1 VLKQFHT
8 RARILFTI
16 CSTVCEISAVK
27 RRNSIQRG
35 ANPISQDCSQSQ
47 SVATDR
53 VHSTKGRPGSQ
64 ADLTLA
70 ASQYLLC
77 LNQHI
82 LNILHIMIQY
92 SRLRSLLLSTL
103 FALPFVAEPLL
114 SGSLRAAE
122 EKKIEF
128 PAASQHS
135 VVKQRVGL
143 TDVEVDY
150 SRPNKNDREIFGG
163 LVPYGKLWRT
173 GANAV
178 TKIKFSNAV
187 TLGGKEIPA
196 GEYALFTI
204 PAADEWTVIVSKDA
218 KVQSAADY
226 KQENDA
232 ARVTA
237 KPEVN
242 PNTVETFTIGLADVK
257 GASATLN
264 FLWDKTRVPV
274 KLTTGDIQQ
283 VSKELDAVVSG
294 GTPLDPRTAY
304 QAAAFYYDSDKDM
317 NQAAKWIDQAL
328 EKNPNAYFMHYKKA
342 QIQAKLGNKKEAMA
356 SAQKAIDILKKDKA
370 PDESAI
376 RNAQQIIDS
385 SK

>member
-1 VLKQFHT
+1 
-8 RARILFTI
+8 
-16 CSTVCEISAVK
+16 
-27 RRNSIQRG
+27 
-35 ANPISQDCSQSQ
+35 
-47 SVATDR
+47 
-53 VHSTKGRPGSQ
+53 
-64 ADLTLA
+64 
-70 ASQYLLC
+70 
-77 LNQHI
+77 
-82 LNILHIMIQY
+82 M
-92 SRLRSLLLSTL
+92 
-103 FALPFVAEPLL
+103 
-114 SGSLRAAE
+114 
-122 EKKIEF
+122 
-128 PAASQHS
+128 
-135 VVKQRVGL
+135 VKQRVGL

-178 TKIKFSNAV
+178 TKIKFSKPV

-204 PAADEWTVIVSKDA
+204 PTENEWTIIVSKDA

-232 ARVTA
+232 ARLTA
-237 KPEVN
+237 KPEPFPVAI
-242 PNTVETFTIGLADVK
+242 ETFTIALADVK

-274 KLTTGDIQQ
+274 KLTTDDVEQ
-283 VSKELDAVVSG
+283 VSKQLDAAASAT
-294 GTPLDPRTAY
+294 TPLDPRTAY
-304 QAAAFYYDSDKDM
+304 QAAAFYYDNNKDM

-328 EKNPNAYFMHYKKA
+328 EKNPDAYFMHYKKA
-342 QIQAKLGNKKEAMA
+342 QIQAKLGNKKEATA

-376 RNAQQIIDS
+376 KNAQQIIDS

>member
-1 VLKQFHT
+1 MIQSSRFRSFLLS
-8 RARILFTI
+8 ALFT
-16 CSTVCEISAVK
+16 
-27 RRNSIQRG
+27 
-35 ANPISQDCSQSQ
+35 
-47 SVATDR
+47 
-53 VHSTKGRPGSQ
+53 
-64 ADLTLA
+64 
-70 ASQYLLC
+70 
-77 LNQHI
+77 
-82 LNILHIMIQY
+82 
-92 SRLRSLLLSTL
+92 
-103 FALPFVAEPLL
+103 LPLVAEPLL
-114 SGSLRAAE
+114 PGSLQASE

-128 PAASQHS
+128 PSASQHS

-178 TKIKFSNAV
+178 TKIRFSHPV

-204 PAADEWTVIVSKDA
+204 PTADEWTIIVSKDA

-232 ARVTA
+232 ARLTA
-237 KPEVN
+237 KAESIPV
-242 PNTVETFTIGLADVK
+242 TIETFTIELADVK

-264 FLWDKTRVPV
+264 FLWDKTRVPL
-274 KLTTGDIQQ
+274 KLTTDDVEQ
-283 VSKELDAVVSG
+283 VRKQLDAVVSARA
-294 GTPLDPRTAY
+294 PLDSRTAY
-304 QAAAFYYDSDKDM
+304 QAAAFYYDNNRDM
-317 NQAAKWIDQAL
+317 NQAARWIDQAL
-328 EKNPNAYFMHYKKA
+328 EKNPDAYFMHYKRA
-342 QIQAKLGNKKEAMA
+342 QIQAKLGNKKEAIA
-356 SAQKAIDILKKDKA
+356 SARKAIDILKKGKA

>member
-1 VLKQFHT
+1 
-8 RARILFTI
+8 
-16 CSTVCEISAVK
+16 
-27 RRNSIQRG
+27 
-35 ANPISQDCSQSQ
+35 
-47 SVATDR
+47 
-53 VHSTKGRPGSQ
+53 
-64 ADLTLA
+64 
-70 ASQYLLC
+70 
-77 LNQHI
+77 
-82 LNILHIMIQY
+82 MIQS
-92 SRLRSLLLSTL
+92 SRPRSLGLS
-103 FALPFVAEPLL
+103 ALVALALVAEPLL
-114 SGSLRAAE
+114 PGSLGAAE

-135 VVKQRVGL
+135 VVKQRVAL

-150 SRPNKNDREIFGG
+150 SRPNKNGREIFGG

-178 TKIKFSNAV
+178 TKIKFSKAV
-187 TLGGKEIPA
+187 TLGGQQIPA

-204 PAADEWTVIVSKDA
+204 PTANEWTIIISKDA
-218 KVQSAADY
+218 KIQSAADY

-232 ARVTA
+232 ARIMA
-237 KPEVN
+237 KPEAN
-242 PNTVETFTIGLADVK
+242 PVPIETFTIGIADVK

-274 KLTTGDIQQ
+274 KLTTDDVEQ
-283 VSKELDAVVSG
+283 VSKQLDAVVSAS
-294 GTPLDPRTAY
+294 TPLDPRTAY
-304 QAAAFYYDSDKDM
+304 QAAAFYYDNNKDM

-328 EKNPNAYFMHYKKA
+328 EKNPDAYFMHYKKA
-342 QIQAKLGNKKEAMA
+342 QIQAKLANKKEATA

-376 RNAQQIIDS
+376 RSAQQIIDS

>member
-1 VLKQFHT
+1 
-8 RARILFTI
+8 
-16 CSTVCEISAVK
+16 
-27 RRNSIQRG
+27 
-35 ANPISQDCSQSQ
+35 
-47 SVATDR
+47 
-53 VHSTKGRPGSQ
+53 
-64 ADLTLA
+64 
-70 ASQYLLC
+70 
-77 LNQHI
+77 
-82 LNILHIMIQY
+82 MIQF
-92 SRLRSLLLSTL
+92 SLIRSLLLSAL
-103 FALPFVAEPLL
+103 FALPFGAESLL
-114 SGSLRAAE
+114 PGGLQAAE
-122 EKKIEF
+122 ETKIEF
-128 PAASQHS
+128 PSASQHS

-150 SRPNKNDREIFGG
+150 SRPNKNNREIFGG

-178 TKIKFSNAV
+178 TKIKFSKGV

-204 PAADEWTVIVSKDA
+204 PTADEWTIIISKDA

-232 ARVTA
+232 ARITA
-237 KPEVN
+237 KPETIPV
-242 PNTVETFTIGLADVK
+242 TIETFTIGLADVK

-274 KLTTGDIQQ
+274 KLTTHDVDQ
-283 VSKELDAVVSG
+283 VSKQLDAVVSAK
-294 GTPLDPRTAY
+294 TPLDPRTAY
-304 QAAAFYYDSDKDM
+304 QAAAFYYDNNKDM
-317 NQAAKWIDQAL
+317 EQAARWIDQAL
-328 EKNPNAYFMHYKKA
+328 EKNPDAYFMHYKKA
-342 QIQAKLGNKKEAMA
+342 QIQLKLGNKKEAIA
-356 SAQKAIDILKKDKA
+356 SAEKAIDILKKDKA

>member
-1 VLKQFHT
+1 
-8 RARILFTI
+8 
-16 CSTVCEISAVK
+16 
-27 RRNSIQRG
+27 
-35 ANPISQDCSQSQ
+35 
-47 SVATDR
+47 
-53 VHSTKGRPGSQ
+53 
-64 ADLTLA
+64 
-70 ASQYLLC
+70 
-77 LNQHI
+77 
-82 LNILHIMIQY
+82 MIQS
-92 SRLRSLLLSTL
+92 SRLRPLFLSAL
-103 FALPFVAEPLL
+103 FALLFLMEPLL
-114 SGSLRAAE
+114 PGSLRAAE
-122 EKKIEF
+122 EKKMEF

-135 VVKQRVGL
+135 VLKQRVGL

-163 LVPYGKLWRT
+163 LVPNGKLWRT

-178 TKIKFSNAV
+178 TKIKFSRPV
-187 TLGGKEIPA
+187 TLGGKQIPA

-204 PAADEWTVIVSKDA
+204 PTADEWTIIISKDA
-218 KVQSAADY
+218 KVQSTADY

-232 ARVTA
+232 ARITA
-237 KPEVN
+237 KPESI
-242 PNTVETFTIGLADVK
+242 PNAIETFTIGLGDVK

-274 KLTTGDIQQ
+274 KLTTDDVEQ
-283 VSKELDAVVSG
+283 VRKQLDAVISA

-304 QAAAFYYDSDKDM
+304 QAAAFYYDNNKDM

-328 EKNPNAYFMHYKKA
+328 ENNPNAYFMHYKKA
-342 QIQAKLGNKKEAMA
+342 QIHARLGNKKEAIA

>member
-1 VLKQFHT
+1 
-8 RARILFTI
+8 
-16 CSTVCEISAVK
+16 
-27 RRNSIQRG
+27 
-35 ANPISQDCSQSQ
+35 
-47 SVATDR
+47 
-53 VHSTKGRPGSQ
+53 
-64 ADLTLA
+64 
-70 ASQYLLC
+70 
-77 LNQHI
+77 
-82 LNILHIMIQY
+82 MIQ
-92 SRLRSLLLSTL
+92 SSLLRSLCFSAL
-103 FALPFVAEPLL
+103 FALPFLAEPLL
-114 SGSLRAAE
+114 PGSLGAAE

-128 PAASQHS
+128 PAASQHA

-163 LVPYGKLWRT
+163 LVPFGKLWRT
-173 GANAV
+173 GANAP
-178 TKIKFSNAV
+178 TKIRFSKAV
-187 TLGGKEIPA
+187 TLGGKAIPA

-204 PAADEWTVIVSKDA
+204 PTADEWTIIISKDA

-226 KQENDA
+226 KEENDA

-237 KPEVN
+237 KPESIPV
-242 PNTVETFTIGLADVK
+242 TIETFTIGLGDVK

-264 FLWDKTRVPV
+264 FVWDKTRVPV
-274 KLTTGDIQQ
+274 KLTTGDVEE
-283 VSKELDAVVSG
+283 VSKQLDAAVRA

-304 QAAAFYYDSDKDM
+304 QAAAFYYDNNKDM

-328 EKNPNAYFMHYKKA
+328 QKNPDAYFMHYKKA
-342 QIQAKLGNKKEAMA
+342 QIQAKLGNKQEAIA

>member
-1 VLKQFHT
+1 MSHT
-8 RARILFTI
+8 I
-16 CSTVCEISAVK
+16 
-27 RRNSIQRG
+27 IQ
-35 ANPISQDCSQSQ
+35 S
-47 SVATDR
+47 
-53 VHSTKGRPGSQ
+53 
-64 ADLTLA
+64 
-70 ASQYLLC
+70 
-77 LNQHI
+77 
-82 LNILHIMIQY
+82 
-92 SRLRSLLLSTL
+92 SRFPSLLLSAL
-103 FALPFVAEPLL
+103 FILTIIAGPLL
-114 SGSLRAAE
+114 PGNLCAAPE
-122 EKKIEF
+122 TKIEF
-128 PAASQHS
+128 PAPSQHS

-143 TDVEVDY
+143 TDVEIDY

-163 LVPYGKLWRT
+163 LVPFGKLWRT

-178 TKIKFSNAV
+178 TKIKFSKPV

-204 PAADEWTVIVSKDA
+204 PTADEWTIVISKDA

-237 KPEVN
+237 KPQPIPEAI
-242 PNTVETFTIGLADVK
+242 ETFTIGLADVK

-274 KLTTGDIQQ
+274 KLTTNDVEQ
-283 VSKELDAVVSG
+283 VSKELDAVVRAS
-294 GTPLDPRTAY
+294 TPLDPRTAY
-304 QAAAFYYDSDKDM
+304 QAAAFYYDNNKDM
-317 NQAAKWIDQAL
+317 NQAAKWINQAL
-328 EKNPNAYFMHYKKA
+328 EQNPNAYFMHYKKA
-342 QIQAKLGNKKEAMA
+342 QIEAKLGNKKEAAA

-376 RNAQQIIDS
+376 RNAQQIVDN